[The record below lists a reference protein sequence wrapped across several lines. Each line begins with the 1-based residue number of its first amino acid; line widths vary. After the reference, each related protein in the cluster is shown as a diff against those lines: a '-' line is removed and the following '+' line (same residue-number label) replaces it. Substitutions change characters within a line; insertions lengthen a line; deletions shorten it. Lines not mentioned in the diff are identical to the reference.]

1 MRKFLFQEADF
12 YGASKLI
19 FGKNKL
25 PLCYKSTWLH
35 GLGFA
40 LKNEYSLDIV
50 QHFDEKNLPL
60 HLVNNEETVS
70 HFNNQ
75 KLNSIAVGMPI
86 IYTKNFLEKSKNLFY
101 KRLFIPKHSL
111 NKFGTIDNLEK
122 WKKIINKY
130 NCDSIC
136 LTSNDFNFFKR
147 KKYNLGDV
155 KIINGAYA
163 GDDTSLE
170 RISKIF
176 LSTKEMVTD
185 NVGSHIPYASA
196 CGANI
201 RILDERFETSL
212 SSISDRLKSIPK
224 SQKKIFQNYW
234 GNPKKVLEDDLS
246 SIWVR
251 GNDFE
256 KKEYSEYLLGIK
268 HRKKIDTVRE
278 YLTPIN
284 FKQKIHIFSS
294 ILLKKFYNKYL
305 S

>member
-1 MRKFLFQEADF
+1 MKKFLFQEADF

-40 LKNEYSLDIV
+40 LINNYSLDIV

-86 IYTKNFLEKSKNLFY
+86 IYTKNFLEKSKSLFY

-111 NKFGTIDNLEK
+111 NKFGSIDNLEK

-136 LTSNDFNFFKR
+136 LTSNDYNFFKR

-185 NVGSHIPYASA
+185 IVGSHIPYASA
-196 CGANI
+196 CGANV
-201 RILDERFETSL
+201 RILDEIVEINSNH
-212 SSISDRLKSIPK
+212 ISNVQGRLKHIPL
-224 SQKKIFQNYW
+224 SQKKIF
-234 GNPKKVLEDDLS
+234 S
-246 SIWVR
+246 R
-251 GNDFE
+251 
-256 KKEYSEYLLGIK
+256 LLG
-268 HRKKIDTVRE
+268 
-278 YLTPIN
+278 
-284 FKQKIHIFSS
+284 
-294 ILLKKFYNKYL
+294 
-305 S
+305 

>member
-25 PLCYKSTWLH
+25 PLCYKSTWTH

-40 LKNEYSLDIV
+40 LKNNYSLEIV
-50 QHFDEKNLPL
+50 QHFNEKNLPL

-70 HFNNQ
+70 HFDNQ

-86 IYTKNFLEKSKNLFY
+86 IYTKNFIEKSKSLFY
-101 KRLFIPKHSL
+101 RRLFVPKHSL
-111 NKFGTIDNLEK
+111 NKSGNIDNLERL
-122 WKKIINKY
+122 KKIINKY

-136 LTSNDFNFFKR
+136 LTANDFNFFKR
-147 KKYNLGDV
+147 KKYYFGNV
-155 KIINGAYA
+155 KIIKGAYA

-196 CGANI
+196 CGAKI
-201 RILDERFETSL
+201 RILDEGYEISS

-224 SQKKIFQNYW
+224 SQKKIFQDYW
-234 GNPKKVLEDDLS
+234 GNRKKVVEEYLS

-251 GNDFE
+251 GNDLE

-268 HRKKIDTVRE
+268 HRKKIDVVRE
-278 YLTPIN
+278 YLMPIN

-294 ILLKKFYNKYL
+294 ILIKKFYNKYL
-305 S
+305 